1 MSQTITKND
10 GNVSVYLFDDSVQVN
25 LSATPDRDWET

>member
-10 GNVSVYLFDDSVQVN
+10 GNVSLYLFDDDVEVN
-25 LSATPDRDWET
+25 LSATPQYYRA